1 MRSNS
6 LHNIEASRINRRHFL
21 KSCLASG
28 LFAGTASAAK
38 IEPKPAKEKARNL
51 AKCPNIIFIFAD
63 DWGYGDLG
71 IHGSSFC
78 KTPHLDR
85 MANEGIDFQQ
95 FTVNNPVCSPSRTA
109 VMTGQFPARHCIHRH
124 FASVEH
130 HQKAGMPDWLDPK
143 LPLLPKLLKE
153 AGYITGHF
161 GKWHL
166 TNRHVPDAPLPTEYG
181 YDEYG
186 AFNVPGVQI
195 RTAETCPRT
204 IDFIHRHK
212 DQSFFIN
219 VWLHETHTP
228 HYPLQE
234 YLKHF
239 QHLDE
244 QLRVYAAVVAE
255 ADAGVGSILS
265 TLKELGLDEKTLVIF
280 SSDNGPEWTGKRKAT
295 DDNSIGPGLGTYYS
309 VGQTAGLKGRKR
321 SLFAVGIRVP
331 FIARWPG
338 VIPKGRIDR
347 TSVLTAVD
355 LFPTFLELAG
365 QSLPADLMLDGES
378 IVPALKGLGFKRAH
392 PIHWEWCGSH
402 RPPYLW
408 PHLGIRDGKWK
419 MMLNQ
424 ELNRIELYDIEA
436 DWAETNNVAG
446 LNPDVVKA
454 LTKKVMAWKK
464 SLPTEPPAHCFSRTR
479 KEQCK
484 QTKTSAH

>member
-1 MRSNS
+1 MRSDPVYDNVG
-6 LHNIEASRINRRHFL
+6 SRMSRRHFL
-21 KSCLASG
+21 KSCVVSG
-28 LFAGTASAAK
+28 LFAGSASAGQ
-38 IEPKPAKEKARNL
+38 ITPKPVKEISRAVPKH
-51 AKCPNIIFIFAD
+51 PNIIFIFAD

-71 IHGSSFC
+71 IHGSAFC

-85 MANEGIDFQQ
+85 MAKEGIDFQR

-109 VMTGQFPARHCIHRH
+109 VMTGQFPARHCIHQH

-143 LPLLPKLLKE
+143 LPLLPRLLKK
-153 AGYITGHF
+153 AGYVTGHF

-195 RTAETCPRT
+195 RTAETCPRA

-212 DQSFFIN
+212 DRPFFIN

-228 HYPLQE
+228 HYPLEE
-234 YLKHF
+234 YLKQF

-244 QLRVYAAVVAE
+244 QRRVYAAVVAE

-265 TLKELGLDEKTLVIF
+265 ILKELGLDENTLVIF

-295 DDNSIGPGLGTYYS
+295 DDNSTGPGLGTYYS

-321 SLFAVGIRVP
+321 SLFAGGIRVP

-338 VIPKGRIDR
+338 VIPEGRVDR

-365 QSLPADLMLDGES
+365 QSLPVDLKLDGES
-378 IVPALKGLGFKRAH
+378 IVAALKGFGFKRTQ
-392 PIHWEWCGSH
+392 PIHWEWRGGH

-419 MMLNQ
+419 MMVNQ
-424 ELNRIELYDIEA
+424 ELNRTELYDIEA
-436 DWAETNNVAG
+436 DWAEITNVAG
-446 LNPDVVKA
+446 GNPEVVKA
-454 LTKKVMAWKK
+454 LIKKVLTWKS
-464 SLPTEPPAHCFSRTR
+464 SLPAEPPAHCFSRSR
-479 KEQCK
+479 AEQHK
-484 QTKTSAH
+484 